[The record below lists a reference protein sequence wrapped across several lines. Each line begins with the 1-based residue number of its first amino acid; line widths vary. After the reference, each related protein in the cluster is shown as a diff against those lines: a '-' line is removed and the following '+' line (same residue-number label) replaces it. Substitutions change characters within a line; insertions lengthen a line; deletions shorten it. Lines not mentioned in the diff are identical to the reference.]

1 MEISSSWEVTRARRG
16 GGGEVG
22 EKRIKTFLGELFAE
36 EKKSGGKER
45 KNDFGEFLAEGGN
58 ASRRG
63 KKRGGKRACEF
74 WRMGGGTHV
83 HTTLR
88 GVSADETRVSNP
100 STALVEL

>member
-1 MEISSSWEVTRARRG
+1 MWEVSRARGGEKKREGKEKKTFLESSSPKKKKE
-16 GGGEVG
+16 G
-22 EKRIKTFLGELFAE
+22 EKRGKIVFGEL
-36 EKKSGGKER
+36 
-45 KNDFGEFLAEGGN
+45 LAEGGN

-83 HTTLR
+83 HATLR